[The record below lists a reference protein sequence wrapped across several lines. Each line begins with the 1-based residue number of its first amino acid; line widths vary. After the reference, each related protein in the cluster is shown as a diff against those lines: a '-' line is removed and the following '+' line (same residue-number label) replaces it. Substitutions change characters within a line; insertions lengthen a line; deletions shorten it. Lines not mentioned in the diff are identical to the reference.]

1 MVLKVHRNHKAYQL
15 KTANS
20 VGRGGGMKVGKEGD
34 YIHVLL
40 CHPPSDSCIKVDSDG
55 RQFNVSLIVRDRLFE
70 AVAF

>member
-1 MVLKVHRNHKAYQL
+1 ME
-15 KTANS
+15 
-20 VGRGGGMKVGKEGD
+20 VGKEGD

-40 CHPPSDSCIKVDSDG
+40 CHPPSDSCIKVGSDV